1 MKNRYDM
8 LMAKATKLRNKIYNK
23 NTNAN
28 VRIERLKSQIKTIQN
43 NKNVYCEKLN
53 NQLTDVNSLIQN
65 EQRRIIRDAEIFG
78 TQPTEN

>member
-28 VRIERLKSQIKTIQN
+28 VKIEKLKAQIKT
-43 NKNVYCEKLN
+43 E
-53 NQLTDVNSLIQN
+53 
-65 EQRRIIRDAEIFG
+65 EF
-78 TQPTEN
+78 